1 MDLWWRVIIF
11 CMWKKKMGFLY
22 IYENTAYFT
31 EMNSVKFQEKWILM
45 CIVSFIEWVCNSY
58 THIESL

>member
-22 IYENTAYFT
+22 IYENTVYFT
-31 EMNSVKFQEKWILM
+31 EINLVKFQEKWILM
-45 CIVSFIEWVCNSY
+45 CTVSFIEWVCNSY
-58 THIESL
+58 THTESL